1 MRSLNREEN
10 PNTCEHWDVL
20 YQGGHRC
27 GWWNDG
33 LAPFLQNEIALMSVT
48 GRQNFIE
55 IGGGTGL
62 SASIIKSQFPE
73 LNCYNVDL
81 SAKAIEC
88 GKELYPDINQI
99 CHDVHYSFDTSF
111 NYFDIL
117 LCQEVIEHL
126 ENPPL
131 GIQNMM
137 KLVAEGG
144 LVCFTF
150 PYAEGEQDG
159 FLHLWSFD
167 YSELRDLFFPYTNEI
182 IVCKLV
188 PFSKFPNLWG
198 CIKFYKS

>member
-88 GKELYPDINQI
+88 GKELYPDITHI
-99 CHDVHYSFDTSF
+99 CHDVHNKFDIGMT
-111 NYFDIL
+111 FDIL

-126 ENPPL
+126 ENPYL
-131 GIQNMM
+131 GVQNMM
-137 KLVAEGG
+137 AILDKGG
-144 LVCFTF
+144 LACFTF
-150 PYAEGEQDG
+150 PYDEKGGGPE
-159 FLHLWSFD
+159 HLWAFE
-167 YSELRDLFFPYTNEI
+167 YSDIRDMFLAFANEI
-182 IVCKLV
+182 TICKFV
-188 PFSKFPNLWG
+188 PQSLHPNLWG
-198 CIKFYKS
+198 CIKFYKDE